1 VRKCGGNL
9 IDQFWQNQGKI
20 DGGKMEK
27 IKEIFYIGRERKFE
41 EPAQQRNNKVQQT
54 GFTLIELL
62 VVIAIIAILASFLLP
77 TLSSARERAR
87 RTTCMNNLKQF
98 SLAYEMYAEDYY
110 EKFPDQPDAL
120 YGTPDDCIY
129 TKYIKTTEIF
139 WCPSS
144 INRGNEAPPTIEGS
158 TNWGGK
164 NHSYYDWDNSY
175 AFVFGLTTS
184 NNCSRPVPV
193 ISDKGIYS
201 DAVTHGNHKDG
212 MNVLYLEGN
221 VIWVK
226 VNELYDSDGDPI
238 EDAFSPASDGG
249 PGKVACRSN
258 KKDRNPSGDGPEDNY
273 SIYLNDD
280 DSDVDIEEWGQ

>member
-41 EPAQQRNNKVQQT
+41 EPVQQRNNKVQQT

-110 EKFPDQPDAL
+110 EKFPADAKNGLYRDIDDDDIFAIYPD
-120 YGTPDDCIY
+120 
-129 TKYIKTTEIF
+129 YIKTAEIF

-144 INRGNEAPPTIEGS
+144 INRGVKPPTGDITDNS
-158 TNWGGK
+158 ITNPKQSGYENKW
-164 NHSYYDWDNSY
+164 NASY

-184 NNCSRPVPV
+184 NNCSKPVPV

-212 MNVLYLEGN
+212 INVLYLEGN

-238 EDAFSPASDGG
+238 EDAFSPTSDGG
-249 PGKVACRSN
+249 PGKVACRATDSS
-258 KKDRNPSGDGPEDNY
+258 DDY
-273 SIYLNDD
+273 SIYLNY
-280 DSDVDIEEWGQ
+280 DSDVDIEKWGQ